1 MPKVVPEYK
10 EEARSRILDGAGQV
24 FAEKGYHEAT
34 MDEAAKQLGVSK
46 GALYLY
52 FSSKEELFEA
62 LCRKA
67 PSAFKDILHSTFNDL
82 QNPLESAAEFFDR
95 MMKIFGSS
103 PRLGFEILSEAAHN
117 PSLRRILRQNQEEFA
132 RVLVGF
138 LEGLRK
144 MKIIDESVELL
155 PLAYSLIALWNGIE
169 TLVVSGL
176 PVAEARQAWLQAF
189 RAIFLQKFPDL
200 SRISAVTRKT
210 GQQKP

>member
-10 EEARSRILDGAGQV
+10 EEARERIMDAAKQV

-34 MDEAAKQLGVSK
+34 MDEVAKRLGVSK

-67 PSAFKDILHSTFNDL
+67 PNAFKDILHSTFNDG
-82 QNPLESAAEFFDR
+82 QNPFGSAAQFFDR
-95 MMKIFGSS
+95 MMQRFGSS
-103 PRLGFEILSEAAHN
+103 PRLGFEILSEAVQN
-117 PSLRRILRQNQEEFA
+117 PRLRQILKQNQDEYA

-138 LEGLRK
+138 MENLHK
-144 MKIIDESVELL
+144 MRIIDNDVELL
-155 PLAYSLIALWNGIE
+155 PLAYSLIGLWNGLE

-176 PVAEARQAWLQAF
+176 PVADARRAWLTAF
-189 RAIFLQKFPDL
+189 RVIFLPKGYRGITSVP
-200 SRISAVTRKT
+200 SPSAKKTR
-210 GQQKP
+210 